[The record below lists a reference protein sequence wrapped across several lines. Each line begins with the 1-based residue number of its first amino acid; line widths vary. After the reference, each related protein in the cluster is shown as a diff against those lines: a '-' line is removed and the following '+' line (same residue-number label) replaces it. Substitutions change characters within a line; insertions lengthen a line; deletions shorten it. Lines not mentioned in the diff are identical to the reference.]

1 MPKLIVSTTLPSP
14 FIDNLGHLG
23 FRSFLPHPYLQTWV
37 QRYWIARQPY
47 IPEQGFVEKLYP
59 DGGTNINFRF
69 IANQL
74 PTVSFNA
81 FKTLSTMEFC
91 GSVDLMGIRFHP
103 GGAFQLFGLD
113 MPELMGNVY
122 DAKDLDADIN
132 NQGLLDLRDQLN
144 SADNITARIGLIDDW
159 LLQQAA
165 QHMAQAGPVQ
175 YLLPHLPG
183 AGNSIEIMSSQVN
196 LSRRQ
201 LERRFQQEV
210 GLTMV
215 HVKQL
220 QQIKKARQL
229 ISLNPD
235 RPLVDIAYEAGF
247 YDQAHF
253 NRQFQKINQQTPG
266 QYRDKKRA
274 QKKARPDSSEAV
286 TPSGIMSQIYNPG

>member
-1 MPKLIVSTTLPSP
+1 MPNPIVPINLPSP
-14 FIDNLGHLG
+14 FIDNLAHLG

-37 QRYWIARQPY
+37 QRYWIARQPRV
-47 IPEQGFVEKLYP
+47 PEQGFVEKLYP

-69 IANQL
+69 IPNQL
-74 PTVSFNA
+74 PEVSFNA
-81 FKTLSTMEFC
+81 FQTLSTMEFM
-91 GSVDLMGIRFHP
+91 GNVDLLGIRFHP

-113 MPELMGNVY
+113 MPALMGNIY
-122 DAKDLDADIN
+122 NANELDTDIN
-132 NQGLLDLRDQLN
+132 NQGLLDLRDQLK
-144 SADNITARIGLIDDW
+144 SADSIAKRIGLIDDW

-165 QHMAQAGPVQ
+165 QRLAHAGPVQ
-175 YLLPHLPG
+175 QLLTHLPD
-183 AGNSIEIMSSQVN
+183 AENSINTLSAHVN

-215 HVKQL
+215 YVKQL

-229 ISLNPD
+229 ISINPE
-235 RPLVDIAYEAGF
+235 RPLVDIAHEAGF

-266 QYRDKKRA
+266 QYRNKKRA
-274 QKKARPDSSEAV
+274 QKHPLPDSK
-286 TPSGIMSQIYNPG
+286 

>member
-1 MPKLIVSTTLPSP
+1 MRNLIAPINLPKA
-14 FIDNLGHLG
+14 FIDNLAHLG

-37 QRYWIARQPY
+37 QRYWIARQPR
-47 IPEQGFVEKLYP
+47 IPEHGFVETLYP

-69 IANQL
+69 IPNQL
-74 PTVSFNA
+74 PEVSFNA
-81 FKTLSTMEFC
+81 FQTLSTMKFL
-91 GSVDLMGIRFHP
+91 GNVDLLGIRFHP

-122 DAKDLDADIN
+122 SAAELDTDIN
-132 NQGLLDLRDQLN
+132 NQHLLDVRHKLN
-144 SADNITARIGLIDDW
+144 HADSIATRIGLIDDW

-165 QHMAQAGPVQ
+165 QRLAQAGPVQ
-175 YLLPHLPG
+175 QLWSHLSNEG
-183 AGNSIEIMSSQVN
+183 ISIDLIAGQMN

-215 HVKQL
+215 YVKQL

-229 ISLNPD
+229 ISINPE
-235 RPLVDIAYEAGF
+235 RPLVDIAHEAGF

-266 QYRDKKRA
+266 QYRNKKRA
-274 QKKARPDSSEAV
+274 QKNI
-286 TPSGIMSQIYNPG
+286 TPESR

>member
-1 MPKLIVSTTLPSP
+1 MRNLIGPTHLYSP
-14 FIDNLGHLG
+14 PIDNLAHLG

-37 QRYWIARQPY
+37 QRYWIARQPR

-69 IANQL
+69 ITNQL
-74 PTVSFNA
+74 PEVSFNA
-81 FKTLSTMEFC
+81 FQTLSTMKFTS
-91 GSVDLMGIRFHP
+91 SVDLMGIRFHP

-113 MPELMGNVY
+113 MPGLMGNVY
-122 DAKDLDADIN
+122 DTQDLDTDIN
-132 NQGLLDLRDQLN
+132 NQQLLDLRDQLN
-144 SADNITARIGLIDDW
+144 SANNIAARIGLIDDW

-165 QHMAQAGPVQ
+165 QRMAQAGPVQ
-175 YLLPHLPG
+175 QLLPHLPS
-183 AGNSIEIMSSQVN
+183 AENSIETMSAQVN

-215 HVKQL
+215 YVKQL
-220 QQIKKARQL
+220 QQIKKARHL
-229 ISLNPD
+229 ISANPE
-235 RPLVDIAYEAGF
+235 RPLVDVVHEAGF

-274 QKKARPDSSEAV
+274 QKSPHKKP
-286 TPSGIMSQIYNPG
+286 N

>member
-1 MPKLIVSTTLPSP
+1 MPNLITPINLHSSP
-14 FIDNLGHLG
+14 ISNLGHLG

-37 QRYWIARQPY
+37 QRYWIARQPR
-47 IPEQGFVEKLYP
+47 IPEQGFLEKLYP

-69 IANQL
+69 ITNQL
-74 PTVSFNA
+74 PEVSFNA
-81 FKTLSTMEFC
+81 FKTLSTMEFT

-113 MPELMGNVY
+113 MSELMGNVY
-122 DAKDLDADIN
+122 DTRDLDTDIN
-132 NQGLLDLRDQLN
+132 NQQLLDLRDQLN
-144 SADNITARIGLIDDW
+144 NADNITTRTGLIDDW

-165 QHMAQAGPVQ
+165 QRMAHAGPIQ
-175 YLLPHLPG
+175 QLFPHLPNSE
-183 AGNSIEIMSSQVN
+183 NSIETMSAQVN

-215 HVKQL
+215 YVKQL

-229 ISLNPD
+229 ISLNPE
-235 RPLVDIAYEAGF
+235 RPLVEIAHEAGF

-274 QKKARPDSSEAV
+274 QKNTHQDAHHP
-286 TPSGIMSQIYNPG
+286 

>member
-1 MPKLIVSTTLPSP
+1 MRNLTTPQPLYSP
-14 FIDNLGHLG
+14 FVDNLGHLG
-23 FRSFLPHPYLQTWV
+23 FRSFMPHPYLQSWV
-37 QRYWIARQPY
+37 QRYWIARQPR
-47 IPEQGFVEKLYP
+47 IPEQGFSEKLYP

-69 IANQL
+69 IPDQL
-74 PTVSFNA
+74 PEVSFNA
-81 FKTLSTMEFC
+81 FPTLSTMEFH

-113 MPELMGNVY
+113 MSELMGNAY
-122 DAKDLDADIN
+122 NTNELDTDIN
-132 NQGLLDLRDQLN
+132 NQQLLDLRDRLHTADS
-144 SADNITARIGLIDDW
+144 SARRIGLIDDW

-165 QHMAQAGPVQ
+165 QQLAQAGPIQ
-175 YLLPHLPG
+175 QLLLHLPDTTD
-183 AGNSIEIMSSQVN
+183 SIEAMSAQVN

-215 HVKQL
+215 YVKQL
-220 QQIKKARQL
+220 QRIKKARQL
-229 ISLNPD
+229 ISLDPE

-266 QYRDKKRA
+266 QYRERKL
-274 QKKARPDSSEAV
+274 ARQQP
-286 TPSGIMSQIYNPG
+286 PQ